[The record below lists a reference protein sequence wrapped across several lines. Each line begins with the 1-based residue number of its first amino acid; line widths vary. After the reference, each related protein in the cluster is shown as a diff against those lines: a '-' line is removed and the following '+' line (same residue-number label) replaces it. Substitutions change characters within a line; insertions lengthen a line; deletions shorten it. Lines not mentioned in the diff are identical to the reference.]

1 MTFTRATKNQ
11 AGTLSMVFVRFN
23 KELADDVHIKEIYGE
38 IHISR
43 FEGGNWTF
51 SYELADK
58 FSSYISCKRYVENG
72 FKTLKEAKDKVKEL
86 DRLSR
91 QLPAIGSG
99 LF

>member
-1 MTFTRATKNQ
+1 
-11 AGTLSMVFVRFN
+11 MVFVRFN
-23 KELADDVHIKEIYGE
+23 KELASDVHVKEIETDVHISQFDGC
-38 IHISR
+38 
-43 FEGGNWTF
+43 NWTF

-58 FSSYISCKRYVENG
+58 FKSYSSCKRYVENG

-86 DRLSR
+86 DRLSK

>member
-11 AGTLSMVFVRFN
+11 AGTLSTVFVR
-23 KELADDVHIKEIYGE
+23 LSDEIEAE
-38 IHISR
+38 ISIAQ

-58 FSSYISCKRYVENG
+58 FSSYASCKRYVENG
-72 FKTLKEAKDKVKEL
+72 FRTLREAKDKVKEL
-86 DRLSR
+86 DRLSK